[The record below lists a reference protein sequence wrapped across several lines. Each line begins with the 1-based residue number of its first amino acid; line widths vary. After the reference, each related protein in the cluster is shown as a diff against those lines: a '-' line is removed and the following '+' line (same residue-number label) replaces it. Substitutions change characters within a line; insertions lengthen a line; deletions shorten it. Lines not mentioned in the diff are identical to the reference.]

1 MNNRNYE
8 PDSVLTW
15 RFTKNI
21 SQDNPQVHYLGINY
35 RSFQEILDFAS
46 AIRNDGEATP
56 QEAARGS
63 REEKPAIIRVNNI
76 GSLSQPDIP
85 TTIRA
90 MVDAALQVKKSLP
103 PSDTG
108 TVAFMAAHANLSRI
122 IQDYLKAQDQS
133 FSVQERSSYQSW
145 HVKQVLA
152 YYRLIMDRHQH
163 AEMVQ
168 LLYHCIPQLVK
179 ALETI
184 AQQNG
189 QSLFDVLMNGDV
201 LAQIALPSEQ
211 EEVLRQ
217 HLAIIH
223 TFTPDSCFID
233 VWQAVSELP
242 DGPLVS
248 VAEEKQKNEELA
260 SVLEDLKQKKTV
272 AEAMKHVNK
281 YIAFVE
287 EDRPDQPLV
296 VTTVDHAKSQAFDT
310 VFLLGAH
317 LLYHRNNRKRW
328 YVSVSRARNR
338 FFFLVCEQCQETATP
353 LSWLPEKYYDE
364 VYFPDLKRSKNP

>member
-15 RFTKNI
+15 RFTKNV
-21 SQDNPQVHYLGINY
+21 SQDKPQVHYLDTNY

-46 AIRNDGEATP
+46 AIRNNGEATP
-56 QEAARGS
+56 QKAARGS
-63 REEKPAIIRVNNI
+63 REKKPEIIRVSCNA
-76 GSLSQPDIP
+76 GPSPQPASS

-108 TVAFMAAHANLSRI
+108 SVAFMLAVARPGLSRI
-122 IQDYLKAQDQS
+122 VQDYLKEQQIP
-133 FSVQERSSYQSW
+133 FSVQEHSSYQSW

-152 YYRLIMDRHQH
+152 YYRLIMDRHQY

-168 LLYHCIPQLVK
+168 LLYHCIPQHVK

-189 QSLFDVLMNGDV
+189 QSLFDILMNGDI
-201 LAQIALPSEQ
+201 LAQIALPSEE
-211 EEVLRQ
+211 EEVLQQ
-217 HLAIIH
+217 HLAILH
-223 TFTPDSCFID
+223 SFTPNSRFVD
-233 VWQAVSELP
+233 VWRAISKLP
-242 DGPLVS
+242 DGPLAS
-248 VAEEKQKNEELA
+248 IAEEGQENEELD
-260 SVLEDLKQKKTV
+260 SVLKELRQRNTV
-272 AEAMKHVNK
+272 EKALQHVSK

-296 VTTVDHAKSQAFDT
+296 VTTVDNAKSQAFDT

-317 LLYHRNNRKRW
+317 LLNHSINRKRW

-338 FFFLVCEQCQETATP
+338 FFFLVYEPCQETDK
-353 LSWLPEKYYDE
+353 LLRWLPEKYYD
-364 VYFPDLKRSKNP
+364 